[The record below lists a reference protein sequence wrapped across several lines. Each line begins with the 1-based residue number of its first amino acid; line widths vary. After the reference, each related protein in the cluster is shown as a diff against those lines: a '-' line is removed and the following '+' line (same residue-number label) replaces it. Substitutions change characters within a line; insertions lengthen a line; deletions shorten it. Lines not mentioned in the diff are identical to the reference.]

1 MARPEK
7 SRSMSEVDITQPDL
21 TFMDVTLRGFFLGLT
36 VAAPIRHIAH
46 FDLDAFFVSVEILKN
61 PALKGKPII
70 VGGDGLRGIV
80 AACSYEA
87 RKFGIQSAMP
97 SLTAKRLCPHAIFI
111 RGSYHDYSHYSRQV
125 TQIIA
130 DSVPLYEKASVD
142 EFYIDLTGMDRFF
155 GVSQYTREL
164 REKIILETGLPISYG
179 LSTSKLVSKMATNEA
194 KPNGYLEVAPG
205 RETAFLWPLTVDK
218 IPGVG
223 KQTQIELHNIGIH
236 TIEQI
241 AHTPVDQLEY
251 HFGKW
256 GRKLFEKA
264 HGISDSPVEQ
274 YSEQK
279 SLSHE
284 NTFHEDSNDLAFL
297 HTELVRL
304 TEESAHDLRDEG
316 KLTGCVTI
324 KLRYADFTTVS
335 KQEVIDYTAL
345 DNILIAKVKDL
356 FLKLY
361 KKGEK
366 VRLLGVRFSHLVP
379 MTIQMNLFDDAIEK
393 LELYKAVDQIKNEF
407 GNDAVT
413 KAVALKQKPDK
424 PLM

>member
-1 MARPEK
+1 L
-7 SRSMSEVDITQPDL
+7 S
-21 TFMDVTLRGFFLGLT
+21 
-36 VAAPIRHIAH
+36 VAERVRHIAH

-61 PALKGKPII
+61 PALKGRPII
-70 VGGDGLRGIV
+70 VGGDGQRGIV

-97 SLTAKRLCPHAIFI
+97 ALSAKRLCPHAIFL
-111 RGSYHDYSHYSRQV
+111 RGSYHDYSYYSRMV

-130 DSVPLYEKASVD
+130 DSVPVYEKASID
-142 EFYIDLTGMDRFF
+142 EFYIDLSGMDRFF

-164 REKIILETGLPISYG
+164 REKIIKQTGLPISYG

-194 KPNGYLEVAPG
+194 KPNGYLEVAAG
-205 RETAFLWPLTVDK
+205 KETDFLWPLTVDK

-223 KQTQIELHNIGIH
+223 KQTQIQLHNLGIF

-241 AHTPVDQLEY
+241 AKTLVDQLEY

-256 GRKLFEKA
+256 GKKLWEKSC
-264 HGISDSPVEQ
+264 GISDSAVEH

-279 SLSHE
+279 SISHE
-284 NTFHEDSNDLAFL
+284 NTFDADFADTNFL

-304 TEESAHDLRDEG
+304 TEKTAYSLREEE
-316 KLTGCVTI
+316 KLTGCVTL

-345 DNILIAKVKDL
+345 DNILISKVKDL
-356 FLKLY
+356 FNKLY
-361 KKGEK
+361 KKNEK

-379 MTIQMNLFDDAIEK
+379 MTIQMNLFDDAVEK
-393 LELYKAVDQIKNEF
+393 LELYKAVDDIKNQF
-407 GNDAVT
+407 GSNAVS
-413 KAVALKQKPDK
+413 KATSIRKKPDS
-424 PLM
+424 PLK

>member
-1 MARPEK
+1 MAER
-7 SRSMSEVDITQPDL
+7 V
-21 TFMDVTLRGFFLGLT
+21 
-36 VAAPIRHIAH
+36 RHIAH

-61 PALKGKPII
+61 PALKGRPII
-70 VGGDGLRGIV
+70 VGGDGQRGIV

-97 SLTAKRLCPHAIFI
+97 ALSAKRLCPHAIFL
-111 RGSYHDYSHYSRQV
+111 RGSYHDYSYYSRMV

-130 DSVPLYEKASVD
+130 DSVPVYEKASID
-142 EFYIDLTGMDRFF
+142 EFYIDLSGMDRFF

-164 REKIILETGLPISYG
+164 REKIIKQTGLPISYG

-194 KPNGYLEVAPG
+194 KPNGYLEVAAG
-205 RETAFLWPLTVDK
+205 KETDFLWPLTVDK

-223 KQTQIELHNIGIH
+223 KQTQIQLHNLGIF

-241 AHTPVDQLEY
+241 AKTPVDQLEY

-256 GRKLFEKA
+256 GKKLWEKSC
-264 HGISDSPVEQ
+264 GISDSAVEH

-279 SLSHE
+279 SISHE
-284 NTFHEDSNDLAFL
+284 NTFDADFADTNFL

-304 TEESAHDLRDEG
+304 TEKTAYSLREEE
-316 KLTGCVTI
+316 KLTGCVTL

-345 DNILIAKVKDL
+345 DNILISKVKDL
-356 FLKLY
+356 FNKLY
-361 KKGEK
+361 KKNEK

-379 MTIQMNLFDDAIEK
+379 MTIQMNLFDDAVEK
-393 LELYKAVDQIKNEF
+393 LELYKAVDDIKNQF
-407 GNDAVT
+407 GSNAVS
-413 KAVALKQKPDK
+413 KATSIRKKPDS
-424 PLM
+424 PLK

>member
-1 MARPEK
+1 
-7 SRSMSEVDITQPDL
+7 
-21 TFMDVTLRGFFLGLT
+21 
-36 VAAPIRHIAH
+36 VAEPVRHIAH
-46 FDLDAFFVSVEILKN
+46 FDLDAFFVSVEILKD
-61 PALKGKPII
+61 PSLKGKPII
-70 VGGDGLRGIV
+70 VGGDGQRGIV

-87 RKFGIQSAMP
+87 RKYGIQSAMP
-97 SLTAKRLCPHAIFI
+97 ALTAKRLCPHAIFL
-111 RGSYHDYSHYSRQV
+111 RGSYHEYSRYSRWV

-130 DSVPLYEKASVD
+130 DSVPVYEKASVD
-142 EFYIDLTGMDRFF
+142 EFYIDMTGMDRFF
-155 GVSQYTREL
+155 GVSLYTREL
-164 REKIILETGLPISYG
+164 REKIIRETGLPISYG

-205 RETAFLWPLTVDK
+205 KETAFLWPLTVDK

-223 KQTQIELHNIGIH
+223 KQTQVQFHNLGIF

-241 AHTPVDQLEY
+241 AKTPIDQLEY

-256 GRKLFEKA
+256 GRKLWEKA
-264 HGISDSPVEQ
+264 YGISDSPVEH

-279 SLSHE
+279 SISHE
-284 NTFHEDSNDLAFL
+284 NTFHEDFADADFL
-297 HTELVRL
+297 HKELVKL
-304 TEESAHDLRDEG
+304 TEGTAYDLREEG
-316 KLTGCVTI
+316 KLTGCVTL

-356 FLKLY
+356 FGKLY
-361 KKGEK
+361 KKGER

-393 LELYKAVDQIKNEF
+393 LELYKAVDDIKNQF
-407 GNDAVT
+407 GSDAVT
-413 KAVALKQKPDK
+413 KATSVRKKPDSPFK
-424 PLM
+424 

>member
-1 MARPEK
+1 
-7 SRSMSEVDITQPDL
+7 
-21 TFMDVTLRGFFLGLT
+21 
-36 VAAPIRHIAH
+36 VAEPVRHIAH
-46 FDLDAFFVSVEILKN
+46 FDLDAFFVSVEILKD
-61 PALKGKPII
+61 PSLKGKPII
-70 VGGDGLRGIV
+70 VGGDGQRGIV

-87 RKFGIQSAMP
+87 RKYGIQSAMP
-97 SLTAKRLCPHAIFI
+97 ALTAKRLCPHAIFL
-111 RGSYHDYSHYSRQV
+111 RGSYHDYSHYSRLV

-130 DSVPLYEKASVD
+130 DSVPVYEKASVD

-155 GVSQYTREL
+155 RVSHYTSEL
-164 REKIILETGLPISYG
+164 REKIIRETGLPISYG

-205 RETAFLWPLTVDK
+205 KEIDFLWPLTVDK

-223 KQTQIELHNIGIH
+223 KQTQIQLHNIGIF

-241 AHTPVDQLEY
+241 AKTPVDQLEY

-256 GRKLFEKA
+256 GKKLWEKSY
-264 HGISDSPVEQ
+264 GISDSPVEH

-279 SLSHE
+279 SISHE
-284 NTFHEDSNDLAFL
+284 NTFHEDFADINFF

-304 TEESAHDLRDEG
+304 TEKTAYSLREDG
-316 KLTGCVTI
+316 KLTGCVTL

-345 DNILIAKVKDL
+345 DNILLAKVKDL
-356 FLKLY
+356 FNKLY

-366 VRLLGVRFSHLVP
+366 LRLLGVRFSHLVP
-379 MTIQMNLFDDAIEK
+379 MTIQMNLFDDAVEK
-393 LELYKAVDQIKNEF
+393 LELYKAVDNIKNQF
-407 GNDAVT
+407 GSDAVL
-413 KAVALKQKPDK
+413 KATSLRKKPGSPLK
-424 PLM
+424 

>member
-1 MARPEK
+1 MAEP
-7 SRSMSEVDITQPDL
+7 V
-21 TFMDVTLRGFFLGLT
+21 
-36 VAAPIRHIAH
+36 RHIAH
-46 FDLDAFFVSVEILKN
+46 FDLDAFFVSVEILKD
-61 PALKGKPII
+61 PSLKGKPII
-70 VGGDGLRGIV
+70 VGGDGQRGIV

-97 SLTAKRLCPHAIFI
+97 AMTAKRLCPNAIFLK
-111 RGSYHDYSHYSRQV
+111 GSYHEYSHYSRLV

-142 EFYIDLTGMDRFF
+142 EFYIDMTGMEKFF
-155 GVSQYTREL
+155 GVSEYTKKL
-164 REKIILETGLPISYG
+164 REKIMKETGLPISYG

-205 RETAFLWPLTVDK
+205 KERDFLWPLTVDK

-223 KQTQIELHNIGIH
+223 KQTQIQLQNLGIF
-236 TIEQI
+236 TIENI
-241 AHTPVDQLEY
+241 AHTPVDQLEW

-256 GRKLFEKA
+256 GKKLWEKA
-264 HGISDSPVEQ
+264 HGISTSAVEP

-279 SLSHE
+279 SVSHE
-284 NTFHEDSNDLAFL
+284 TTFEADLAGIHFL
-297 HTELVRL
+297 HTELVKL
-304 TEESAHDLRDEG
+304 TEKNAYNLREEE
-316 KLTGCVTI
+316 KLTGCVAV

-345 DNILIAKVKDL
+345 DNILIAKVKNL
-356 FLKLY
+356 FNSLY

-379 MTIQMNLFDDAIEK
+379 TTIQMSLFDAIEK
-393 LELYKAVDQIKNEF
+393 LELYKTVDGIKNQF
-407 GNDAVT
+407 GNHAIF
-413 KAVALKQKPDK
+413 KAASLQKKQNTDK
-424 PLM
+424 KSKW